1 MEWFHFECIGFSGS
15 EDEAENFHF
24 VCPDCD
30 TPRKSEK
37 KHSKS
42 KSPEKNRKKPPSIE
56 VEISNSKKPSVE
68 KMGSA
73 VSKKKEKQEVN
84 ITESVPVCKR
94 TRKHSNSQAK
104 ISSST
109 SRQEK
114 QRNRKTKKTEEK
126 KKEIK
131 TKEKLP
137 EGGNIEGKDS
147 RKSKRKISESL
158 TKKVKKN

>member
-1 MEWFHFECIGFSGS
+1 MEWFHFDCIGFSGS
-15 EDEAENFHF
+15 LEEAEDFHF
-24 VCPDCD
+24 VCPDCA
-30 TPRKSEK
+30 TPKKSEK

-42 KSPEKNRKKPPSIE
+42 KSPEKSRKKLSIE
-56 VEISNSKKPSVE
+56 VEMPNSKKASVD

-73 VSKKKEKQEVN
+73 LSKKKEVN

-114 QRNRKTKKTEEK
+114 QKSRKTKKSEEK

-131 TKEKLP
+131 TKETPTP
-137 EGGNIEGKDS
+137 ETGDPPEEKES

-158 TKKVKKN
+158 TKKLKKN

>member
-15 EDEAENFHF
+15 LEEAENFHF

-37 KHSKS
+37 KFSKS
-42 KSPEKNRKKPPSIE
+42 KSPEKTRRKPSIE
-56 VEISNSKKPSVE
+56 VEISNSKKTSVE

-73 VSKKKEKQEVN
+73 ISKKKEKQELN

-109 SRQEK
+109 TRQEK
-114 QRNRKTKKTEEK
+114 QKNRKAKKIEEK
-126 KKEIK
+126 KNEIK
-131 TKEKLP
+131 IKEKLP
-137 EGGNIEGKDS
+137 EGGNTEGKDS

-158 TKKVKKN
+158 NKKVKKN